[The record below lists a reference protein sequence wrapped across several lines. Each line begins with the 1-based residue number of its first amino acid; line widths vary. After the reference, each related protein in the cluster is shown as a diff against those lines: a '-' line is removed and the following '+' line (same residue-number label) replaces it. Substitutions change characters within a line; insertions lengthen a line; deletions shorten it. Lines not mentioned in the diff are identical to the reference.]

1 MALERIKQLCAD
13 KHIVLVGNSIAA
25 LSKKQGKDIDSFDIV
40 VRFGKGVP
48 DSYPEYLGTRTDI
61 WCTGNFRSEMRGYF
75 PDKAEV
81 LYNVASLTNVDR
93 PSYYHTVM
101 FDKKEIE
108 DIQNKYITEYDIK
121 GNKKRLSIGVMTAL
135 FFVNKVKTFSSL
147 SFINFDFFQKSVKM
161 FTDSEMSVTSWH
173 LPIINKKFVKD
184 NNNPAHE
191 IEAEKKVVLE
201 LLENDKVFF
210 IGDVNTSKEIISQPN
225 APWTSYRKPV

>member
-13 KHIVLVGNSIAA
+13 KHIVLVGNSITA

-48 DSYPEYLGTRTDI
+48 DPYPEYLGRRTDI

-108 DIQNKYITEYDIK
+108 DIQNKYITECDTK

-147 SFINFDFFQKSVKM
+147 TFINFDFFQKSIKM
-161 FTDSEMSVTSWH
+161 FTDVEMLANSWH
-173 LPIINKKFVKD
+173 LPIIDKQFVSNPD
-184 NNNPAHE
+184 NPAHE
-191 IEAEKKVVLE
+191 TEAEKRVVLE
-201 LLENDKVFF
+201 LLDNDKVFF
-210 IGDVNTSKEIISQPN
+210 IGDVHTTKETISQPN
-225 APWTSYRKPV
+225 APWDALRKPI